1 MSDPQPARPD
11 PVQPADAEARALA
24 FALLTGA
31 NHAAL
36 AVTDPETGTPG
47 ISRIAF
53 GLDPQGCPL
62 TLVSALAP
70 HRAALAAHPA
80 AAVMVGEVGDKGDP
94 LTHPRLM
101 IRVMAEFI
109 PRDSADHPAIRAHWL
124 QAHPKAKLY
133 VDFADFAFVR
143 LRPLSALLN
152 GGFARA
158 FRLAPEDLLPP
169 A

>member
-1 MSDPQPARPD
+1 MHLIDRD
-11 PVQPADAEARALA
+11 GR
-24 FALLTGA
+24 LTV
-31 NHAAL
+31 L
-36 AVTDPETGTPG
+36 PT
-47 ISRIAF
+47 RAF
-53 GLDPQGCPL
+53 GHPFA
-62 TLVSALAP
+62 VAP
-70 HRAALAAHPA
+70 VVIGQPVHDRCGFRRLL
-80 AAVMVGEVGDKGDP
+80 VGEPGSKGDP